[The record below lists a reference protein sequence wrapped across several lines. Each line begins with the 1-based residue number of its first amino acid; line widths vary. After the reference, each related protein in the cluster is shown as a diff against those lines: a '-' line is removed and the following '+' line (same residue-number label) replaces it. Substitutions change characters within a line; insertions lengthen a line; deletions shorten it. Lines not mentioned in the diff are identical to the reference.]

1 MVNLMGRFFEP
12 TEGRILIDGVDYRE
26 RSQLW
31 LHSQIGYV
39 LQSLHMFSGTVRE
52 NIRFGRL
59 DASDQEVEE
68 AARQVSADAAAARLE
83 HGYESNV
90 GESGGRLSVGEKQL
104 ILFARAILADPAVF
118 VLDEATSSIAAETE
132 QLIQKAIRHVLRGHT
147 SFIIAH
153 RLSAIRQA
161 DLILVVKDGRS
172 IKQESHEE
180 LLKQEG
186 YYYDLYFRQF
196 EEEAAMQV
204 FKEG

>member
-1 MVNLMGRFFEP
+1 M
-12 TEGRILIDGVDYRE
+12 LIDGVDYRE

>member
-1 MVNLMGRFFEP
+1 M
-12 TEGRILIDGVDYRE
+12 DYRE

-90 GESGGRLSVGEKQL
+90 GESGGRLSVGVWMGEGNL
-104 ILFARAILADPAVF
+104 MTFGYV
-118 VLDEATSSIAAETE
+118 
-132 QLIQKAIRHVLRGHT
+132 IQKAIRHVLRGHT

>member
-1 MVNLMGRFFEP
+1 M
-12 TEGRILIDGVDYRE
+12 
-26 RSQLW
+26 
-31 LHSQIGYV
+31 
-39 LQSLHMFSGTVRE
+39 
-52 NIRFGRL
+52 
-59 DASDQEVEE
+59 
-68 AARQVSADAAAARLE
+68 
-83 HGYESNV
+83 
-90 GESGGRLSVGEKQL
+90 
-104 ILFARAILADPAVF
+104 
-118 VLDEATSSIAAETE
+118 
-132 QLIQKAIRHVLRGHT
+132 LRGHT

>member
-1 MVNLMGRFFEP
+1 M
-12 TEGRILIDGVDYRE
+12 
-26 RSQLW
+26 
-31 LHSQIGYV
+31 
-39 LQSLHMFSGTVRE
+39 
-52 NIRFGRL
+52 
-59 DASDQEVEE
+59 
-68 AARQVSADAAAARLE
+68 
-83 HGYESNV
+83 
-90 GESGGRLSVGEKQL
+90 GEKQL

>member
-1 MVNLMGRFFEP
+1 M
-12 TEGRILIDGVDYRE
+12 DYRE

-104 ILFARAILADPAVF
+104 SLFARAILADPAVF